1 MRKVLAIAHAVL
13 KPVYESVARAGVDV
27 VTHVPFGEILDDE
40 TVAMLKDQG
49 RVCVPTLVMMELLAP
64 RSQRPGVVFE
74 KALANFSKMHAAGIT
89 ICAGTDAN
97 ELPSMAM
104 PLGSS
109 LLREFELM
117 ARGGMSNLE
126 ILRSATSVP
135 AAFFGFDDRGW
146 VKDGFR
152 ADLLLVEGNPVED
165 LGATKKPK
173 KVWIGGVE
181 AC

>member
-89 ICAGTDAN
+89 ICAAPTPTSSRPWPCRWA
-97 ELPSMAM
+97 ARCC
-104 PLGSS
+104 GSS
-109 LLREFELM
+109 SSWP
-117 ARGGMSNLE
+117 AAAWSNLE

-135 AAFFGFDDRGW
+135 PPSSAS
-146 VKDGFR
+146 
-152 ADLLLVEGNPVED
+152 
-165 LGATKKPK
+165 TT
-173 KVWIGGVE
+173 E
-181 AC
+181 AG